1 MGPFVDHERQF
12 CYATL
17 RMKLS
22 ILCQSPV
29 VEGRSAAQ
37 AVRET
42 VALARAAEALGY
54 HRFWVAEHHS
64 DRALASA
71 SPEVMISHLASITT
85 RMRIGSGGVL
95 LPYYSPLKIVEQ
107 FNLLEA
113 LFPGRIDLGLGRASG
128 SEGRAPQ
135 ALGARGEPGVPF
147 ADIDELLTWLGPGS
161 DKRRFPEV
169 FATPCPARAT
179 PVWIL
184 GSSPASARYAA
195 ERGLP
200 YTFGAFLDPRHMLPA
215 LAAYHQYFQPSQ
227 HLARPE
233 VILAWFAIIGES
245 ERDAHEQAA
254 CSEAWFVDTFIR
266 GHNRPFPTAATANA
280 ASYGPQE
287 QALLMMKRQACSVGT
302 AEQVLDQLHG
312 LGRRFAVDELMLV
325 SVTDD
330 PARRL
335 RGHELLAHAAGLTR
349 S

>member
-1 MGPFVDHERQF
+1 
-12 CYATL
+12 
-17 RMKLS
+17 MKLS

-37 AVRET
+37 AVHET
-42 VALARAAEALGY
+42 VALARAADDLGY

-71 SPEVMISHLASITT
+71 SPEVMISHLASITR

-95 LPYYSPLKIVEQ
+95 LPYYAPLKVAEQ
-107 FNLLEA
+107 FNLLEV
-113 LFPGRIDLGLGRASG
+113 LFPGRIDLGLGRAGG

-135 ALGARGEPGVPF
+135 ALRSRADQGPPF
-147 ADIDELLTWLGPGS
+147 ADVDELLTWLGPGS
-161 DKRRFPEV
+161 AQRSYPEV

-200 YTFGAFLDPRHMLPA
+200 YVFGAFLDPRHLMAA
-215 LAAYHQYFQPSQ
+215 LSTYHQHFQPSR
-227 HLARPE
+227 HLERPT
-233 VILAWFAIIGES
+233 VILAWFAVIGET
-245 ERDAHEQAA
+245 EQDAQQQAA
-254 CSEAWFVDTFIR
+254 SSEAWFVDTFLR
-266 GHNRPFPTAATANA
+266 GHNRPFPTAATALS
-280 ASYGPQE
+280 ASHGPQE
-287 QALLMMKRQACSVGT
+287 QAMLMMKRQACSVGT
-302 AEQVLDQLHG
+302 AEQVLGQLRG
-312 LGRRFAVDELMLV
+312 LCQQLAVDEVMVV
-325 SVTDD
+325 SITDD

-335 RGHELLAHAAGLTR
+335 RGYELLARAAGLVAA